1 MFVPLF
7 YSTWLYSVGRHHF
20 RPLVVVT
27 LGHGLICL
35 LLLWGGWPRAVSA
48 NEPAS
53 PGAGQIFFEEANG
66 RRSEA
71 LHLESNARFRIS
83 GFIAHVELTQQFRNQ
98 TDDWQEAIYMLP
110 MNETAAVNQMEIRIG
125 ERVIKGVIKEKTE
138 ARKTY
143 NTAKTQGKKAALVE
157 QSRPNLFQQAVAN
170 IAPGETIR
178 VKLSYVQTVDYDN
191 GEFGFRFPMTLTPR
205 FIPPGT
211 LTGPPGFIDSS
222 EEDEPQQ
229 LSPNTKGWALSTEAV
244 PDAHLITPRM
254 TSAVGE
260 LTNPIAIEIE
270 LDPGLELQEIGS
282 PYHNIS
288 VRKEEGQYRV
298 ELVEGRVSMDRD
310 FVLNW
315 RPVVGDEPRAA
326 VFRETLD
333 GEDYLLLMM
342 LPPSVSSGAQPI
354 ARDMVFVI
362 DTSGSMQGTSI
373 EQAKAGLARAL
384 DRLRPQ
390 DRFNI
395 IEFNSSWS
403 RLFADSEYPDAYYLK
418 TAKDWISRLGAGG
431 GTNMQAALEIA
442 LAAGGD
448 EQQLKH
454 IVFITD
460 GAVGNERGLFKLIS
474 EQLGDTRLFPV
485 GIGSAPNSFFMR
497 QAAEYG
503 RGTFTHI
510 GSLREVGEKMDQL
523 FTKIDSPVAS
533 DIRIDWPQALESYPA
548 HIPAIYQGEPLLVA
562 AKGSYLNGS
571 VVVHGKTATAPWSQE
586 LSLDTRTSKPG
597 VGTIWARRKIRSL
610 EDDLVKGRDAAAVK
624 DEMIE
629 VAIAHK
635 IVTRHTS
642 LVAVEEIVSRLAQDT
657 LKTGDV
663 PNAVPHGQ
671 VAMYPR
677 TATNAPLSF
686 LVGLLSLLVAMFLIV
701 RVSYG

>member
-1 MFVPLF
+1 MSVPLV
-7 YSTWLYSVGRHHF
+7 T
-20 RPLVVVT
+20 VT
-27 LGHGLICL
+27 LRRGLIFL
-35 LLLWGGWPRAVSA
+35 LLCVGLTRTVSA
-48 NEPAS
+48 NELAEA
-53 PGAGQIFFEEANG
+53 GAGQLFFEEANG
-66 RRSEA
+66 HRSSA

-83 GFIAHVELTQQFRNQ
+83 GVIAHVELTQQFRNQ
-98 TDDWQEAIYMLP
+98 TDDWQEAIYVLP
-110 MNETAAVNQMEIRIG
+110 MNETAAVNQMDIRIG
-125 ERVIKGVIKEKTE
+125 GRIIKGVIKEKAE

-143 NTAKTQGKKAALVE
+143 NTAKAQGKKAALVE

-170 IAPGETIR
+170 IAPGETIT
-178 VKLSYVQTVDYDN
+178 VTLSYVQTVDYN
-191 GEFGFRFPMTLTPR
+191 KGEFGFRFPMTLTPR
-205 FIPPGT
+205 FIPAGT
-211 LTGPPGFIDSS
+211 LVGSPDLTGSS
-222 EEDEPQQ
+222 EADEPLQR
-229 LSPNTKGWALSTEAV
+229 SPNTKGWAIVTSDV
-244 PDAHLITPRM
+244 PDGHLITPRM
-254 TSAVGE
+254 KRTDVD
-260 LTNPIAIEIE
+260 LTNPIGIEIE
-270 LDPGLELQEIGS
+270 LDPGLELQAIGS

-288 VRKEEGQYRV
+288 VKKEAGQYRV

-326 VFRETLD
+326 VSRETLD
-333 GEDYLLLMM
+333 GEDYVLLMM

-373 EQAKAGLARAL
+373 EQAKVSLGRAL

-403 RLFADSEYPDAYYLK
+403 RLFADLQYPDAYYLK
-418 TAKDWISRLGAGG
+418 TAKDWVSRLGAGG
-431 GTNMQAALEIA
+431 GTNMQPALEIA
-442 LAAGGD
+442 LAAGSE

-460 GAVGNERGLFKLIS
+460 GAVGNEQGLFKLIS
-474 EQLGDTRLFPV
+474 EQLGDTRLFLV

-510 GSLREVGEKMDQL
+510 GSLSEVSEKMDQL
-523 FTKIDSPVAS
+523 FTMIDSPVAA
-533 DIRIDWPQALESYPA
+533 DIRIEWPQAPESYPT

-562 AKGSYLNGS
+562 AKGRYLHGS
-571 VVVHGKTATAPWSQE
+571 IVVHGTTAAAPWSQE

-597 VGTIWARRKIRSL
+597 VGTIWARRKISAL
-610 EDDLVKGRDAAAVK
+610 EDDLVKGRDATAVK
-624 DEMIE
+624 NEMVQ

-635 IVTRHTS
+635 MVTRDTS

-663 PNAVPHGQ
+663 PNAVPYGQ
-671 VAMYPR
+671 VAMYPQ
-677 TATNAPLSF
+677 TATSAPLSF
-686 LVGLLSLLVAMFLIV
+686 LVGLLSLLAAMFLIV
-701 RVSYG
+701 RDWHDGSLSSDQEPDLP

>member
-1 MFVPLF
+1 MSVSL
-7 YSTWLYSVGRHHF
+7 LYSVPRHYF
-20 RPLVVVT
+20 RSLAALT
-27 LGHGLICL
+27 LRRGLIAL
-35 LLLWGGWPRAVSA
+35 VLLWGGLPHPASG
-48 NEPAS
+48 NEPVS

-83 GFIAHVELTQQFRNQ
+83 GFIAHVELTQQFKNE
-98 TDDWQEAIYMLP
+98 TNDWQEAIYVLP
-110 MNETAAVNQMEIRIG
+110 MNETAAINQMEIRIG
-125 ERVIKGVIKEKTE
+125 ERVIKGVIKEKFE

-143 NTAKTQGKKAALVE
+143 NTARAQGKKAALVE
-157 QSRPNLFQQAVAN
+157 QTRPNLFQQAVAN
-170 IAPGETIR
+170 IAPGETIT

-205 FIPPGT
+205 FIPAATSSGMPGSK
-211 LTGPPGFIDSS
+211 DSS
-222 EEDEPQQ
+222 EVGLSQQ
-229 LSPNTKGWALSTEAV
+229 LSPNTKGWALPTAAV
-244 PDAHLITPRM
+244 PDAHLISPRM
-254 TSAVGE
+254 TSAGREPV
-260 LTNPIAIEIE
+260 NPIDIEIE

-288 VRKEEGQYRV
+288 VQKEAGQYRI

-373 EQAKAGLARAL
+373 DQAKASLSRAL

-403 RLFADSEYPDAYYLK
+403 RLFSDLQYPDAYYLK

-431 GTNMQAALEIA
+431 GTNMQPALELA

-510 GSLREVGEKMDQL
+510 GSLGEVGEKMEQL
-523 FTKIDSPVAS
+523 FRKIDSPVAA
-533 DIRIDWPQALESYPA
+533 DIRIDWPQALESYPT

-562 AKGSYLNGS
+562 AKGRHLSGS
-571 VVVHGKTATAPWSQE
+571 VVVNGKTATAPWTQE
-586 LSLDTRTSKPG
+586 LSLDSHVSKPG
-597 VGTIWARRKIRSL
+597 VGTIWARRKISAL
-610 EDDLVKGRDAAAVK
+610 EDDLIKGRDPDAVK
-624 DEMIE
+624 EEMLE
-629 VAIAHK
+629 VAVAHK

-657 LKTGDV
+657 LRTSDV
-663 PNAVPHGQ
+663 PNAVAQGQ
-671 VAMYPR
+671 VAMYPG

-686 LVGLLSLLVAMFLIV
+686 LVGLVSLLAAILLMF
-701 RVSYG
+701 RTRTCST